1 MIRPEYYSKEGGSL
15 YLVAEKRKWNA
26 YQFDAIKRLE
36 RCEQKGSFKQDIEKT
51 ITVITLCK
59 DEYKPSF
66 LQKVK
71 FLFKNEPTQ
80 IANERN
86 WNFFVCNICYYLET
100 GRYDL
105 AIVEC
110 KKYYTFVT
118 KNDLNSK

>member
-1 MIRPEYYSKEGGSL
+1 MIRPEYYSDEFGSL
-15 YLVAEKRKWNA
+15 YLAAFKRKWTPWTT
-26 YQFDAIKRLE
+26 DAMKRLE
-36 RCEQKGSFKQDIEKT
+36 RCEQKGSFRQDIEKT
-51 ITVITLCK
+51 ITVITMCK
-59 DEYKPSF
+59 NEYKPSF
-66 LQKVK
+66 WQKVK

-118 KNDLNSK
+118 KNNL